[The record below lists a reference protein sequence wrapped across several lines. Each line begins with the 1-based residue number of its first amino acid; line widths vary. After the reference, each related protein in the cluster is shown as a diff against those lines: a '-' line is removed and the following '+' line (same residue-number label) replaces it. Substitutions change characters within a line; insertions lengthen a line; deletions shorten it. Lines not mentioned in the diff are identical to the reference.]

1 MEYKNIVVYRLFSF
15 RKFKIVSPAIFFK
28 QNHINCRHYKMFAEH
43 QQHLSSL
50 SMLKRKI
57 TETYIKLK
65 YVIIMNKL
73 KDNLPLGNSRRIFE
87 SSFQIC

>member
-50 SMLKRKI
+50 GMLKRKI

-65 YVIIMNKL
+65 YVIIMIKF
-73 KDNLPLGNSRRIFE
+73 KDNLPPGNNK
-87 SSFQIC
+87 QIIDSPFKMC

>member
-1 MEYKNIVVYRLFSF
+1 
-15 RKFKIVSPAIFFK
+15 
-28 QNHINCRHYKMFAEH
+28 MFAEH

-65 YVIIMNKL
+65 YVIIMNKS
-73 KDNLPLGNSRRIFE
+73 KDNLPLGNSREIFE

>member
-1 MEYKNIVVYRLFSF
+1 
-15 RKFKIVSPAIFFK
+15 
-28 QNHINCRHYKMFAEH
+28 MFAEH

-65 YVIIMNKL
+65 YVIIMNKF

>member
-1 MEYKNIVVYRLFSF
+1 
-15 RKFKIVSPAIFFK
+15 
-28 QNHINCRHYKMFAEH
+28 MFAEH

-65 YVIIMNKL
+65 YVIIMNKF

-87 SSFQIC
+87 SSFQICWLPAPNDFKLIRSTIMCGNRKKHHAH

>member
-1 MEYKNIVVYRLFSF
+1 
-15 RKFKIVSPAIFFK
+15 
-28 QNHINCRHYKMFAEH
+28 MFAEH

-57 TETYIKLK
+57 TETYIILK
-65 YVIIMNKL
+65 YVIIMIKF

-87 SSFQIC
+87 SSFKIFWLPAPNGFKLIRSTRIWDNTKRHHAH